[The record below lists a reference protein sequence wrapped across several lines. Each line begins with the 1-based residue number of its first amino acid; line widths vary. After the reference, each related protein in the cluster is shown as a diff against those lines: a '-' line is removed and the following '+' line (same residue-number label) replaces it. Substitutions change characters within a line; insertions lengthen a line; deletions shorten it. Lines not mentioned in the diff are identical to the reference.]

1 MNMLPDTQ
9 PHHTRQFAYGWV
21 IVAAGLLISL
31 SMYGVIESFAIMFK
45 PIAAEFDWDRGT
57 VSVASMVGWMS
68 FGVSSLICGRLSD
81 RYGSKWV
88 IMVGCVLF
96 VAGTF
101 LMSQVRSLWHL
112 YVYFGVVLAMGRS
125 ATGVPMVAL
134 VTKWFVRNQGLALA
148 LVQSQNVGSAVFAP
162 LVVFLL
168 ARNDWRWAYVWLGV
182 VTLAVLPLALLIRDK
197 AADIAARERRT
208 PLPGPHPSTGSG
220 AGGREQEATGSR
232 SFPPPHA
239 AATAYGM
246 TLGEAMR
253 TRAFWTLNLMV
264 LGCCVCHSCI
274 LLHGFNHMTDVGVL
288 DSVAARVV
296 MLMAVFGMVGKIANG
311 LLADRIGAKW
321 AIALF
326 LGLQAVMIPVFIEA
340 RQAPS
345 FYTWAVLFG
354 LGFGGPMPVYA
365 MLFREYFG
373 VRAIGTILGV
383 FFMVAALGMG
393 SGGLLGGALFNLFGS
408 YSLPFLTSSGMGLLA
423 AVLALT
429 LPSNTP
435 ALPLPVPRVA
445 VQTGG

>member
-1 MNMLPDTQ
+1 MPPDAP
-9 PHHTRQFAYGWV
+9 PHHARQSAYGWV

-57 VSVASMVGWMS
+57 VSVASKVGWMS

-112 YVYFGVVLAMGRS
+112 YAYFGVVLAMGRS

-197 AADIAARERRT
+197 TADIAARERES
-208 PLPGPHPSTGSG
+208 PPSSTRSG
-220 AGGREQEATGSR
+220 AGGRECSVTGSR
-232 SFPPPHA
+232 SFPSPRA
-239 AATAYGM
+239 AATGYGM

>member
-1 MNMLPDTQ
+1 MPPGAP
-9 PHHTRQFAYGWV
+9 PHHARQSAFGWV

-81 RYGSKWV
+81 RYGSRWV
-88 IMVGCVLF
+88 IVVGCVLF

-112 YVYFGVVLAMGRS
+112 YVYFGVVLAVGRS

-168 ARNDWRWAYVWLGV
+168 AHNDWRWAYLWLGV
-182 VTLAVLPLALLIRDK
+182 VTLAVLPLAFLIRDK
-197 AADIAARERRT
+197 AADVAARERET
-208 PLPGPHPSTGSG
+208 PHPSTHSG
-220 AGGREQEATGSR
+220 TRGREQAATGSR
-232 SFPPPHA
+232 SFSPPRA
-239 AATAYGM
+239 AAGSGM
-246 TLGEAMR
+246 ALGEAMR

-383 FFMVAALGMG
+383 FFMVAAVGMG